1 MGEIMKIGSL
11 AAALTA
17 SLCLASTA
25 QADGMANGWHG
36 FYVGA
41 HGSYLDTD
49 TDYINPATP
58 EQSFSG
64 AMLGIQAGFNID
76 IGPRWIFGVE
86 GDISWG
92 NLDEFIRDGNFL
104 TEDGNIDT
112 SGTLRARLGYLVSPE
127 VLLFA
132 TGGLAWNTLE
142 QGITC
147 PAGAGFGICAVTGA
161 FDSRS
166 SESFVG
172 WVAGAGIEFQIA
184 PKWSLKA
191 EAMAGD
197 YGSTDYTGTI
207 PVFGTSTTPVEQ
219 NLNMLVQFGV
229 NYHFN

>member
-104 TEDGNIDT
+104 TQDGNIDT

-197 YGSTDYTGTI
+197 YGSSDYTGTI
-207 PVFGTSTTPVEQ
+207 PVFGTSTTSVEQ

>member
-104 TEDGNIDT
+104 TQDGNIDT

-172 WVAGAGIEFQIA
+172 WVAGAGVEFQIA

-197 YGSTDYTGTI
+197 YGSSDYTGTI
-207 PVFGTSTTPVEQ
+207 PVFGTSTTSVEQ